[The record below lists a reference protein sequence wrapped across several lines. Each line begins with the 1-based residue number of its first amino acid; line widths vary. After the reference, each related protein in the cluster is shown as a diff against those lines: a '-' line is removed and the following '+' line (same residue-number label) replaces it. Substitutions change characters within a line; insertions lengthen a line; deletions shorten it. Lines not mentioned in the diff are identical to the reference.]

1 MRFAALALV
10 LSTAASAQIV
20 PEREL
25 DTVKFIFNA
34 GNYQLALQRARDAMG
49 LANFTEGQ
57 RVELH
62 KYAGLSAFNLGEKEA
77 AESHF
82 LQLLRINPDYVL
94 DPFAVAP
101 PAIKLFEEVKKKNA
115 DSLNMIRQQ
124 IAIREEQLKREA
136 AEAER
141 RKQLEE
147 TERRRLDELSRNV
160 QVKIVEKRHWLPN
173 FVPFGVGQFLQG
185 RTEWGVA
192 FAVVEA
198 VLGATSLIGYIAIE
212 TLFENQ
218 QIRIPGTVDPNDPSG
233 DFVFTVRKIPA
244 SRAGDHRAWNIVK
257 LSSGIGFYVVAALGI
272 VDALFHHK
280 GEVVTFET
288 QKPSDLPGP
297 ARPPA
302 PTPKPK
308 FSVFPLPG
316 GAGVGMSLSF

>member
-1 MRFAALALV
+1 MRGVALALV
-10 LSTAASAQIV
+10 ISTSAAAQIV
-20 PEREL
+20 PDREL
-25 DTVKFIFNA
+25 ETVKFIFNA

-77 AESHF
+77 AEQHF
-82 LQLLRINPDYVL
+82 LQMLRINPDYVL

-101 PAIKLFEEVKKKNA
+101 PAIRVFEEVKRKNA
-115 DSLNMIRQQ
+115 DALNMIRQQ

-147 TERRRLDELSRNV
+147 AERKRLDELSRNV
-160 QVKIVEKRHWLPN
+160 QVKVVEKRHWLPN

-198 VLGATSLIGYIAIE
+198 VLGATSLIAYIAIE
-212 TLFENQ
+212 TLFENVE
-218 QIRIPGTVDPNDPSG
+218 IRVPGTIAPNDPSG
-233 DFVFTVRKIPA
+233 DFVFNVRKIP
-244 SRAGDHRAWNIVK
+244 SNRVGDHRAWNIVK

-280 GEVVTFET
+280 GEVVTYES
-288 QKPSDLPGP
+288 QKPSEVISPS
-297 ARPPA
+297 
-302 PTPKPK
+302 KPRLN
-308 FSVFPLPG
+308 VYPLPG
-316 GAGVGMSLSF
+316 GAGVGLSLSF